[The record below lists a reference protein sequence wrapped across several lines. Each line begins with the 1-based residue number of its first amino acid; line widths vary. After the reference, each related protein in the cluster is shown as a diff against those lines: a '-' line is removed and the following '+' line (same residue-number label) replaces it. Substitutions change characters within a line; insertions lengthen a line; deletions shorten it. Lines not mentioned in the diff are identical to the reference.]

1 MAQNAS
7 KTNPEL
13 LPSKDSDR
21 DISFIDYTVLWIGMV
36 INMGAFSIGA
46 QFYPGISP
54 WQLFAAVFVAYG
66 FVTLLLTL
74 TGDIGLRYGISF
86 AVYLRSVF
94 GYKGSKVAALARA
107 IPPFFWFGFQTWIAA
122 IAINKLLVLW
132 TGYSNVTLLVF
143 IFGALQIWNA
153 AAGVKAMAKFNWVAA
168 PILVIFVG
176 GSIFWLLKANNV
188 TLIDILAAPADGTG
202 SFSMAITGI
211 AGIWVTMALNNMDI
225 TRKFRRY
232 PEYTSNNLFV
242 RNKRI
247 ILGAIIG
254 LITVGAGVLLTGM
267 VGGIVTGVW
276 NPIDIMTKAI
286 PSTIV
291 LVISVIII
299 SFAQFSTGISAA
311 LLPTA
316 LILINAFPKLSYV
329 KGVIIAGTIGM
340 VTMPWLLASKMILVT
355 GTFSAII
362 GPLGGLIVADYFLLR
377 KTEFNVEELF
387 DENGGMSNGGYN
399 IKAFITYI
407 VSTALAFVAFK
418 LAFFVGF
425 GVALVL
431 YYVLMKNEFTN
442 GKWNG
447 SSKMSKDKLSK
458 TL

>member
-7 KTNPEL
+7 KVNPTL

-46 QFYPGISP
+46 QFYPGLSP
-54 WQLFAAVFVAYG
+54 WQLLAAVFVAYG

-74 TGDIGLRYGISF
+74 TGDIGLRYGVSF

-94 GYKGSKVAALARA
+94 GFRGSKVASLVRA

-143 IFGALQIWNA
+143 LFGALQIWNA

-188 TLIDILAAPADGTG
+188 TLIDILAAPSNGTG
-202 SFSMAITGI
+202 SFWMAITGI

-232 PEYTSNNLFV
+232 PEHSSKSLFV
-242 RNKRI
+242 RNRRI
-247 ILGAIIG
+247 MLGAVVG

-267 VGGIVTGVW
+267 IGGIVTGVW

-291 LVISVIII
+291 LVVSVMVI

-316 LILINAFPKLSYV
+316 LILVNAFPKLTYA
-329 KGVIIAGTIGM
+329 KGVIIAGTIGL
-340 VTMPWLLASKMILVT
+340 VTMPWLLAPKMILVT
-355 GTFSAII
+355 GFFSAII

-377 KTEFNVEELF
+377 KTEFNVDDLF

-399 IKAFITYI
+399 IKAFIAYFI
-407 VSTALAFVAFK
+407 STALAFVAFK

-431 YYVLMKNEFTN
+431 YYVLMKNEFVN
-442 GKWNG
+442 GVWKGTQKKGQNN
-447 SSKMSKDKLSK
+447 LSN
-458 TL
+458 